1 MIELKLIK
9 IRASEVITVILL
21 LLFFSSIELIFI
33 DSKQA
38 FAQYGDSKDVNR
50 LQTIRSSHPDPHSG
64 TKQAIQDAVNAKNYP
79 EMHRLLGEFDKDPSL
94 TVAERAYLANYY
106 GSICFSIDDLD
117 CALIQFKRAVEMGKG
132 VPEAFR
138 NQMLYVVAQVL
149 FSQEN
154 YPEALSYAQHWFKN
168 LPEPTADA
176 YLLIGM
182 TYYQLEE
189 YNKALSNVI
198 NGIEILTSKR
208 SVPKESSLN
217 LLIAIYRKTGQLEK
231 TVPVFKQLI
240 EHYPKEIYQLTL
252 NEVKKDLGHSTNSTR
267 HE

>member
-1 MIELKLIK
+1 MIELKFIEK
-9 IRASEVITVILL
+9 MISKAIIASLVLL
-21 LLFFSSIELIFI
+21 CFSVEIIFI
-33 DSKQA
+33 SSKQA

-50 LQTIRSSHPDPHSG
+50 LQTIRTSNPDPHSA
-64 TKQAIQDAVNAKNYP
+64 TKQAIQDAVNAENYP
-79 EMHRLLGEFDKDPSL
+79 EMHRLLVEFDKDPSL

-106 GSICFSIDDLD
+106 GNICFNINDLD
-117 CALIQFKRAVEMGKG
+117 CALIQFKRVVAMGEG

-138 NQMLYVVAQVL
+138 THMLYVIAQVL

-154 YPEALSYAQHWFKN
+154 YPEALSYAQRWFKN
-168 LPEPTADA
+168 LPEPTTDG

-182 TYYQLEE
+182 TYYQLKE

-198 NGIEILTSKR
+198 NGIEIPTSKR

-252 NEVKKDLGHSTNSTR
+252 NKVKKDLGHSTNSTR